1 MLCPAPPCPALPLLL
16 SFIPFVAGAWSR
28 CRHRRQQRAESG
40 EEQRAESGEEQRAES
55 REEQSAESTEEQRA
69 EMSRDLHPS
78 AVSSRVQ
85 TKGPYE
91 VCLLSIIIII
101 P

>member
-1 MLCPAPPCPALPLLL
+1 MIFSKSLLI
-16 SFIPFVAGAWSR
+16 FAK
-28 CRHRRQQRAESG
+28 RRSKQRGAESREKRG
-40 EEQRAESGEEQRAES
+40 TESREEQRAESGEEQRAES

-91 VCLLSIIIII
+91 VC
-101 P
+101 